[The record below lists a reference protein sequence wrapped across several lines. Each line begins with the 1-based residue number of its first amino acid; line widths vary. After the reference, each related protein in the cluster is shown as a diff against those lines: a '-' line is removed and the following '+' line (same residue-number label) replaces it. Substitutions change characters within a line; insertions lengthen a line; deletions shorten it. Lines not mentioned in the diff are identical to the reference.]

1 MSILDHDIKIAEK
14 RRKMASILT
23 GNRNALP
30 SNESYNPGL
39 YNPPIPASYGNG
51 PVQTMQER
59 QAIIANMQ
67 PLPLSDP
74 SYNPKSQYYSPPIP
88 ASYGNG
94 PVQTMQERQAII
106 ANMQPVAANHPS
118 HDPKSQ
124 YYSPPIPAGYDN
136 KNRPK

>member
-67 PLPLSDP
+67 P
-74 SYNPKSQYYSPPIP
+74 
-88 ASYGNG
+88 
-94 PVQTMQERQAII
+94 
-106 ANMQPVAANHPS
+106 VAANHPS
-118 HDPKSQ
+118 NDPKSQ
-124 YYSPPIPAGYDN
+124 YYSPPIPANGYDN